1 MLAGMQRTGRG
12 MMLVVVL
19 QGGAVACSD
28 PDESPEPTE
37 TGQCF
42 NYSGWDGNAPAVSLR
57 NRLLNDGEGT
67 TAGIFRRACNANA
80 CHGKPTGGAGRL
92 YLGPAIQDSVTQ
104 QPVAIQPADI
114 TAVLANLNNVPS
126 GTNGSVLRV
135 KPSDPQN
142 SFLMMKLDGCFEG
155 ISAGCQ
161 PLTGAKTSN
170 PCGDRMPQG
179 AELAA
184 TERDE
189 VRRWIAQGA
198 LDG

>member
-1 MLAGMQRTGRG
+1 
-12 MMLVVVL
+12 MMLVVLL

-28 PDESPEPTE
+28 PEEPPEE
-37 TGQCF
+37 TAQCF
-42 NYSGWDGNAPAVSLR
+42 DYSGWDGSAPAVSLR
-57 NRLLNDGEGT
+57 NRLLNDGEGAS
-67 TAGIFRRACNANA
+67 AGIFRRACNASA
-80 CHGKPTGGAGRL
+80 CHGKPTGAAGQL
-92 YLGPAIQDSVTQ
+92 YLGPPIKDSLTQ
-104 QPVAIQPADI
+104 QLVAIQPADI
-114 TAVLANLNNVPS
+114 TAVLANLNDVPS
-126 GTNGSVLRV
+126 KTNGSVLRV

-142 SFLMMKLDGCFEG
+142 SFMMMKFDSCFEG
-155 ISAGCQ
+155 VSAGCQ

-179 AELAA
+179 GELDA